1 MACVLRR
8 LPELRY
14 RSIALLTSNRAAALT
29 LRNPR
34 QQPGQEYAGCT
45 YDSVEALRRNGN
57 MMAVLWI
64 PTSAENRLLQSAKA
78 QARDAAKEGAN
89 PTLKFPRVR
98 STTLGLARSVHCVVR
113 KHTLQLYDKLTW
125 REANAVAQLRTG
137 MWRLNG
143 YLHYITATSQQCGC
157 GYAKETVEHFLFH

>member
-1 MACVLRR
+1 MRTEQNPLSGELAAMACALRR

-34 QQPGQEYAGCT
+34 QQSGQDHAGCT
-45 YDSVEALRRNGN
+45 YDSIEALRRNGN
-57 MMAVLWI
+57 MVAVLWI

-78 QARDAAKEGAN
+78 QERDAAKEGAN
-89 PTLKFPRVR
+89 LTLKFPRMR

-113 KHTLQLYDKLTW
+113 DIPDDVGRFSRQVDARFQASIPCSCTT
-125 REANAVAQLRTG
+125 N
-137 MWRLNG
+137 
-143 YLHYITATSQQCGC
+143 
-157 GYAKETVEHFLFH
+157 